1 MKKTALAK
9 QQLNDDND
17 DYDNEIKEREKN
29 RRSHVYLM
37 FQSRFFF
44 RELFVVWNTHTI
56 HYTIT
61 ADSLYL
67 WIEKKKMHR
76 AKMLIQPKRIE
87 QNNKKMVVLFSTFLP
102 TILEFLN
109 ARLLYT

>member
-44 RELFVVWNTHTI
+44 RELFVV
-56 HYTIT
+56 
-61 ADSLYL
+61 
-67 WIEKKKMHR
+67 
-76 AKMLIQPKRIE
+76 
-87 QNNKKMVVLFSTFLP
+87 
-102 TILEFLN
+102 
-109 ARLLYT
+109 